1 MIYWTLFAIGL
12 FILWHCPV
20 YGPGK
25 LYLKISTTK
34 KNKLT
39 TSVLSINVVYESS
52 SFAVLNS
59 KLSNKKEI
67 AISDIS
73 PCDELWELSILRWML
88 NVNANAVRL
97 DCRFTKTLECK
108 TLDSRFLMLYTLAFD
123 RTMRPS

>member
-1 MIYWTLFAIGL
+1 MLDILDIICNRIVYFMTLSSL
-12 FILWHCPV
+12 L
-20 YGPGK
+20 PGK
-25 LYLKISTTK
+25 LYRKISTTK

-52 SFAVLNS
+52 FVVPNS

-108 TLDSRFLMLYTLAFD
+108 TLDSRFLMLYTLAFN
-123 RTMRPS
+123 RTMEPS